1 MWMRLRSPFRRNFVE
16 AELDEE
22 LQFHFEKQVQK
33 LVAEGFR
40 LAEAQR
46 RARLAIGGTAADLYA
61 AWRAARDGSDENYE
75 FFYGL

>member
-1 MWMRLRSPFRRNFVE
+1 MLTDMWMRLRSLFRRNFVE

-40 LAEAQR
+40 HAEAQR
-46 RARLAIGGTAADLYA
+46 RARLAIGGTQQICMRRGERRE
-61 AWRAARDGSDENYE
+61 WIR
-75 FFYGL
+75 